1 VTEAGKHEALHS
13 ASIRRWTLWRWTLAV
28 SAVLI
33 AVFVAI
39 GTIQTRQIKQLDK
52 SISYNEE
59 NVSWVFF
66 QLEREYMRLAESL
79 RQAER
84 YPQTIKPEVLRE
96 RYEIFVSRFLLM
108 QSMRMSTFVTP
119 LPKQVLTAKLIEP
132 VISQA
137 DPFMSENSQAA
148 LTPDVIN
155 QLLARLEPLE
165 EPIHDLT
172 GQIAQLMLTTV
183 TQRSAAA
190 RNQVY
195 IGIALNIFQGLL
207 VLGFAALLIRQVD
220 SLEKRSVELRQA
232 TDEIR
237 LLNSELE
244 KRVSRRTAQLEASNQ
259 ELEAFSYSV
268 SHDLRAP
275 LKTIN
280 GFSHLLERTLIGNV
294 GEKGQHYLN
303 RIRAGTRQMGELIDG
318 LLSLAQLSR
327 DKLQLSEVNLA
338 DIARSICKECRERD
352 PERQAQIL
360 VQEPMRAMG
369 DQRLLS
375 VVLQN
380 LIGNAWKFTSR
391 VEMARIEVGSQPQ
404 DAGETVYF
412 VKDNGAGFDMAY
424 ADKLF
429 GTFQRLHSPGDFA
442 GTGIGLATVKRVI
455 DRHGGRIWA
464 QSKEGVGAVFFFTL
478 GTAKSQYRDFIH
490 SGGEHHLAGAP
501 FEG

>member
-1 VTEAGKHEALHS
+1 MTQDGKRETLHS
-13 ASIRRWTLWRWTLAV
+13 ASTRRWTLWRWTLAV

-39 GTIQTRQIKQLDK
+39 GTVQTRQIKQLDK
-52 SISYNEE
+52 SITYNEE
-59 NVSWVFF
+59 NISWVFF
-66 QLEREYMRLAESL
+66 QLEYEYLKLSDSL

-84 YPQTIKPEVLRE
+84 YPKTIKPEALRE

-108 QSMRMSTFVTP
+108 QSMRMSTFVSP
-119 LPKQVLTAKLIEP
+119 LPNKVSTLKLIEP
-132 VISQA
+132 FISQA
-137 DPFMSENSQAA
+137 DAFLSENSQAA

-155 QLLARLEPLE
+155 QLLARFEPLK

-172 GQIAQLMLTTV
+172 AQISQLTGTTIS
-183 TQRSAAA
+183 QRNAAA

-195 IGIALNIFQGLL
+195 ISIALNTFQGLL
-207 VLGFAALLIRQVD
+207 VLGFAALLIRQVS
-220 SLEKRSVELRQA
+220 SLEKRSVELAQA

-237 LLNSELE
+237 QFNSELE
-244 KRVSRRTAQLEASNQ
+244 ERVSRRTAQLQASNQ

-294 GEKGQHYLN
+294 GQQGQHYLD
-303 RIRAGTRQMGELIDG
+303 RIRAGTQQMGELIDG

-327 DKLQLSEVNLA
+327 DKLQFSEVDLGGL
-338 DIARSICKECRERD
+338 ARSICKECRERD
-352 PERQAQIL
+352 PERQAQII
-360 VQEPMRAMG
+360 VQEPMQARG

-375 VVLQN
+375 VVLHN
-380 LIGNAWKFTSR
+380 LIANAWKFTSQ

-404 DAGETVYF
+404 EAGETVYF
-412 VKDNGAGFDMAY
+412 VKDNGAGFNMAY

-429 GTFQRLHSPGDFA
+429 GTFQRLHSPPHFT
-442 GTGIGLATVKRVI
+442 GTGIGLAIVKRVI
-455 DRHGGRIWA
+455 DRHGGRVWA
-464 QSKEGVGAVFFFTL
+464 QSKEGEGAVFFFTL
-478 GTAKSQYRDFIH
+478 GTAESPNRDFAH
-490 SGGEHHLAGAP
+490 SIGE
-501 FEG
+501 

>member
-1 VTEAGKHEALHS
+1 MTEAGKHRALRS
-13 ASIRRWTLWRWTLAV
+13 ASTGRWTLAV

-39 GTIQTRQIKQLDK
+39 STIQTRQIKLLDN

-59 NVSWVFF
+59 NISWVFF
-66 QLEREYMRLAESL
+66 QLEREYLTLSDSL

-84 YPQTIKPEVLRE
+84 YPQTIKPEALRE
-96 RYEIFVSRFLLM
+96 RYEIFVSRVSLM
-108 QSMRMSTFVTP
+108 QSIRMSTFVSP
-119 LPKQVLTAKLIEP
+119 LPKQVLTVKLIEP
-132 VISQA
+132 VISHA
-137 DPFMSENSQAA
+137 DVFLSENSQAT

-155 QLLARLEPLE
+155 QLLGRFDPLK
-165 EPIHDLT
+165 EPINDLT
-172 GQIAQLMLTTV
+172 SQISQLVSETIS
-183 TQRSAAA
+183 QRNAAA
-190 RNQVY
+190 RDQVY

-207 VLGFAALLIRQVD
+207 MLGFAALLIRQVG
-220 SLEKRSVELRQA
+220 SLEKRSVELGQA

-244 KRVSRRTAQLEASNQ
+244 ERVSRRTARLEALNQ

-268 SHDLRAP
+268 SHDLRSP

-327 DKLQLSEVNLA
+327 DKLQFSEVDLA
-338 DIARSICKECRERD
+338 GLAQSICKQCRECD
-352 PERQAQIL
+352 PERQAQII
-360 VQEPMRAMG
+360 VQETMQARG
-369 DQRLLS
+369 DRRLLS
-375 VVLQN
+375 IVLQN

-404 DAGETVYF
+404 EAGETVYF
-412 VKDNGAGFDMAY
+412 VKDNGAGFNMAH
-424 ADKLF
+424 AEKLF
-429 GTFQRLHSPGDFA
+429 GTFERLHSPDDFA

-455 DRHGGRIWA
+455 DRHGGRVWA
-464 QSKEGVGAVFFFTL
+464 QSKEGEGTVFFFTL
-478 GTAKSQYRDFIH
+478 GM
-490 SGGEHHLAGAP
+490 AGSAL
-501 FEG
+501 

>member
-1 VTEAGKHEALHS
+1 MTEAGKHEALHS
-13 ASIRRWTLWRWTLAV
+13 VSTRRWTLAV

-39 GTIQTRQIKQLDK
+39 GMIQTRQIKHLDK
-52 SISYNEE
+52 STLYNEE
-59 NVSWVFF
+59 NISWVFF
-66 QLEREYMRLAESL
+66 QLEYEYLKLSDSL

-84 YPQTIKPEVLRE
+84 YPKKIKPEALRE

-108 QSMRMSTFVTP
+108 QSMRISIFVSP
-119 LPKQVLTAKLIEP
+119 LTEQVPKAKLIEQ
-132 VISQA
+132 VVSHA
-137 DPFMSENSQAA
+137 DPFLSENSQAA

-155 QLLARLEPLE
+155 QLLAMFDPLR

-172 GQIAQLMLTTV
+172 SLISPMVMMSIGQ
-183 TQRSAAA
+183 RNAAA
-190 RNQVY
+190 RDQVY
-195 IGIALNIFQGLL
+195 IGIALNIFQCLL
-207 VLGFAALLIRQVD
+207 VLSFAALLIRQVE
-220 SLEKRSVELRQA
+220 SLEKRSVELVQA

-237 LLNSELE
+237 LLNRELE
-244 KRVSRRTAQLEASNQ
+244 ARVSRRTAQLEASNQ

-268 SHDLRAP
+268 SHDLRSP

-280 GFSHLLERTLIGNV
+280 GFSHLLERTITGNAS
-294 GEKGQHYLN
+294 EKGQHYLN
-303 RIRAGTRQMGELIDG
+303 RIRAGTQQMGELIDG

-327 DKLQLSEVNLA
+327 DKLQFSEVDLA
-338 DIARSICKECRERD
+338 GIARSICKECQERD

-360 VQEPMRAMG
+360 VQETMQARS
-369 DQRLLS
+369 DRRLLS

-424 ADKLF
+424 AEKLF
-429 GTFQRLHSPGDFA
+429 GTFQRLHSPADFA

-455 DRHGGRIWA
+455 DRHGGRVWA
-464 QSKEGVGAVFFFTL
+464 QSKEGEGTVFFFTL
-478 GTAKSQYRDFIH
+478 GTAGSA
-490 SGGEHHLAGAP
+490 L
-501 FEG
+501 